1 MWVTLRRRLKINQ
14 FVRYY
19 ISRGLAVSLHRVI
32 QVTHR
37 VVKIFCGK
45 HALVFTANDLVP
57 NGYRV
62 QHSKNDQIQIGLVNT
77 NLKAAKLIL
86 IKISFG

>member
-1 MWVTLRRRLKINQ
+1 
-14 FVRYY
+14 
-19 ISRGLAVSLHRVI
+19 
-32 QVTHR
+32 
-37 VVKIFCGK
+37 
-45 HALVFTANDLVP
+45 VFTANDLVP